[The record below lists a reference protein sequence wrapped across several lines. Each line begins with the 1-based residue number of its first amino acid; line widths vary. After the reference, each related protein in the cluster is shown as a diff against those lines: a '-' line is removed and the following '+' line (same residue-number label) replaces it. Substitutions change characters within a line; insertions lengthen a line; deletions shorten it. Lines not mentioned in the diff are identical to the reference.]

1 MNFKF
6 LWHSENFFSML
17 FRMLFHFVE
26 QLGNMLFPIL
36 PNIVLVIF
44 CQRDF
49 DLHCRKSSFN
59 THLVIWSSGFCMI
72 CQAITI
78 WFPGKNPMMYY
89 FCLGKMPKNLI
100 QETFKKNSSFD
111 FIVIYSIVNHA
122 FIGVKFWIFKKE
134 DKQRD
139 QPVKSFTIGNWGKE
153 SLYR

>member
-1 MNFKF
+1 
-6 LWHSENFFSML
+6 
-17 FRMLFHFVE
+17 
-26 QLGNMLFPIL
+26 
-36 PNIVLVIF
+36 
-44 CQRDF
+44 
-49 DLHCRKSSFN
+49 
-59 THLVIWSSGFCMI
+59 MI